1 MRNYD
6 PFRLCSP
13 SPDIP
18 VAPECSE
25 SSIKRLAFNEFPPQH
40 IPGYSFALCHL
51 LAFVHKFV
59 IVTAKVGELLE
70 TAKSFRSR

>member
-1 MRNYD
+1 MRNYE
-6 PFRLCSP
+6 PFRPCSP

-25 SSIKRLAFNEFPPQH
+25 SSIKRLAVNEFPPQH
-40 IPGYSFALCHL
+40 IPGYSFALCHHP
-51 LAFVHKFV
+51 AFVHI
-59 IVTAKVGELLE
+59 IVTAKVGELPE

>member
-1 MRNYD
+1 MRNYE
-6 PFRLCSP
+6 PFRPCSP

-25 SSIKRLAFNEFPPQH
+25 SSIKRLAVNEFPPQH

-51 LAFVHKFV
+51 PAFVHI
-59 IVTAKVGELLE
+59 IVTAKVGELPE
-70 TAKSFRSR
+70 MTKSFRSR

>member
-1 MRNYD
+1 MRNYE

-25 SSIKRLAFNEFPPQH
+25 SSIKRLAVKEFPPQH

-51 LAFVHKFV
+51 LVTFHIFG
-59 IVTAKVGELLE
+59 IVTAKVGELPE
-70 TAKSFRSR
+70 MTKSF

>member
-25 SSIKRLAFNEFPPQH
+25 SSIKRLAVNEFPPQH

-51 LAFVHKFV
+51 PVFVYIYG
-59 IVTAKVGELLE
+59 IVTAKVGELPE
-70 TAKSFRSR
+70 MTKSFRSR